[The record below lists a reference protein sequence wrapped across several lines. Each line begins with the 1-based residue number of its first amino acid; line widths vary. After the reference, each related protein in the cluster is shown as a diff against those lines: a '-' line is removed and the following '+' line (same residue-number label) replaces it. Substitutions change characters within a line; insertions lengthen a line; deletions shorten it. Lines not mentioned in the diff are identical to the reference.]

1 MVAELIEQCVAGNDR
16 VAPDQTEYRKKCD
29 GLAGCRRLLFSL
41 VFYGI
46 FLQFAFSLGQN
57 QNVYQIGALYSTKP
71 FTPAHRSWFDI
82 FIISSRGIFFPSATH
97 WLYISTVEV
106 CMKCSRIFCFGGS
119 RSWSHAEFFQVEFIT
134 LLIILLRIYP

>member
-57 QNVYQIGALYSTKP
+57 QKVYEKSKVQRQNQIVSKTA
-71 FTPAHRSWFDI
+71 FT
-82 FIISSRGIFFPSATH
+82 
-97 WLYISTVEV
+97 
-106 CMKCSRIFCFGGS
+106 
-119 RSWSHAEFFQVEFIT
+119 
-134 LLIILLRIYP
+134 

>member
-46 FLQFAFSLGQN
+46 FLQFAFSLGEN
-57 QNVYQIGALYSTKP
+57 
-71 FTPAHRSWFDI
+71 PAQPHKK
-82 FIISSRGIFFPSATH
+82 
-97 WLYISTVEV
+97 E
-106 CMKCSRIFCFGGS
+106 
-119 RSWSHAEFFQVEFIT
+119 
-134 LLIILLRIYP
+134 LRIIVCFRTWKQINLISL